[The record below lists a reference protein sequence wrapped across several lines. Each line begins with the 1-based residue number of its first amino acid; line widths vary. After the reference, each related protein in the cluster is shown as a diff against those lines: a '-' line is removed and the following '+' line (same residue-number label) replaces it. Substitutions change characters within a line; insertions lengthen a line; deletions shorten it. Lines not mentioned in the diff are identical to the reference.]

1 MIWGGN
7 TIGEEDEDD
16 ETIQDNN
23 NNNHELTASNQI
35 YPVKS
40 PPIGS
45 RFIGKVAIITES
57 NCAIDRATAILL
69 GKEGAKVTIH
79 GTVEKELRE
88 TIVKMVRA
96 GISQDNILVVQ
107 GVIENDQTL
116 KNLVDKTYN
125 KFGRIDILVNS
136 AGAIGR
142 QGSNSPASSISNK
155 LKHNINRQN
164 SGSVDS
170 DREENDL
177 LEDDGKP
184 SGSFRNSLASRRR
197 SSHFDSHFD
206 TLFNINL
213 KSITKLTRL
222 CVPYLEKQ
230 KGAVVNVSSFGGQQQ
245 FSDYAYYNTSRVA
258 LDNYCRSIA
267 IKYAKKN
274 VRVNN
279 VSPGFITSESADEES
294 TVNKFYLNWIKEHVP
309 MARGG
314 TAEEIAKVIAFLASD
329 DASYVTGATIVAD
342 GAVSIFSK
350 PADFF

>member
-7 TIGEEDEDD
+7 TIGEEDEDE

-142 QGSNSPASSISNK
+142 TQGEFDDRLIVLFIFFS
-155 LKHNINRQN
+155 RQ
-164 SGSVDS
+164 
-170 DREENDL
+170 
-177 LEDDGKP
+177 
-184 SGSFRNSLASRRR
+184 
-197 SSHFDSHFD
+197 
-206 TLFNINL
+206 
-213 KSITKLTRL
+213 
-222 CVPYLEKQ
+222 
-230 KGAVVNVSSFGGQQQ
+230 
-245 FSDYAYYNTSRVA
+245 
-258 LDNYCRSIA
+258 
-267 IKYAKKN
+267 
-274 VRVNN
+274 
-279 VSPGFITSESADEES
+279 
-294 TVNKFYLNWIKEHVP
+294 
-309 MARGG
+309 
-314 TAEEIAKVIAFLASD
+314 
-329 DASYVTGATIVAD
+329 
-342 GAVSIFSK
+342 
-350 PADFF
+350 